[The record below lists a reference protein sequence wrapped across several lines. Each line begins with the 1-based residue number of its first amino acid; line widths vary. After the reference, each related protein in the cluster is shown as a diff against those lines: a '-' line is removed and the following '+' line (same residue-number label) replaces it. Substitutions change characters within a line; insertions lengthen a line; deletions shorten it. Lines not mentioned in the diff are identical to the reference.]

1 LTGDLRQAGGAGT
14 VVTITGSP
22 SVSGSDDDVTEGSLK
37 IDTATTTVTG
47 NRIASGYTNTANLIA
62 NPQIFNDTGNRSIKY
77 ECRVVFVVAAKTY
90 TAAKE
95 IFSITA

>member
-1 LTGDLRQAGGAGT
+1 LTGDLSQSGGTGT
-14 VVTITGSP
+14 AVTITGTP
-22 SVSGSDDDVTEGSLK
+22 SVSGSDDDVTEGSLR
-37 IDTATTTVTG
+37 IETATTTVTG

-62 NPQIFNDTGNRSIKY
+62 NPQIYNDTGNLSIKY

-95 IFSITA
+95 ISTISV